1 MAAMAPGKRKDSQK
15 MSNMFNL
22 KKDLIFFDLEATG
35 LSVVRD
41 RIVQIGMV
49 KYSPG
54 KEEPEQYESLV
65 NPEMVLISPE
75 AYEVHG
81 ISAQDVANKPT
92 FAQLADEVLEFI
104 GDGDLAGYNS
114 DRFDVPLLMEEF
126 TRVGKK
132 LDMSVRRT
140 IDVQRIFYKMEP
152 RTLAAAYR
160 FYCQKEME
168 NAHDAIADVKAT
180 AEVLMGQIEMY
191 KDKDYVDKDDQVI
204 SNPIKN
210 DVEALSS
217 FTSDLRFLDATQKI
231 KVNEQGVPVFNFG
244 KYMNQPVAPAL
255 AKDRNYYHWILEKEF
270 STQVKDLVK
279 RLLKEYESQQNSTLF
294 P

>member
-1 MAAMAPGKRKDSQK
+1 
-15 MSNMFNL
+15 MFNL

-41 RIVQIGMV
+41 RIVQIAMV

-54 KEEPEQYESLV
+54 SDEPEEYESLV

-75 AYEVHG
+75 AFEVHG

-92 FAQLADEVLEFI
+92 FSQLADEILAFI
-104 GDGDLAGYNS
+104 GDADLAGYNS

-132 LDMSVRRT
+132 LDMSVRKT
-140 IDVQRIFYKMEP
+140 VDVQRIFYKMEP

-160 FYCQKEME
+160 FYCQKEMV
-168 NAHDAIADVKAT
+168 NAHDALVDVKAT
-180 AEVLMGQIEMY
+180 ADVLIGQIKMY
-191 KDKDYVDKDDQVI
+191 EGRDYVDKDDNVI
-204 SNPIKN
+204 ENPVRN
-210 DVEALSS
+210 DVDILSE
-217 FTSDLRFLDATQKI
+217 FTSDLRFMDATQKI
-231 KVNEQGVPVFNFG
+231 KMNDQGVPIFNFG

-279 RLLKEYESQQNSTLF
+279 RLLKEYETQQNSSLF
-294 P
+294 S